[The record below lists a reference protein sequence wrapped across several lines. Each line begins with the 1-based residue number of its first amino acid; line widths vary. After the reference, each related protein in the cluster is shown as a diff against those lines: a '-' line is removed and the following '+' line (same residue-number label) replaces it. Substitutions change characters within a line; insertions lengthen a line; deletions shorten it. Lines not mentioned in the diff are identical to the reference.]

1 MGMRLK
7 TGRIGKWPVRSKFSV
22 SGVGAR
28 GQSQRG
34 GNAGLLPKVWILLCM
49 FMESRHR
56 ELTCSEQLCGQSTED
71 QRRGLEVALDP

>member
-1 MGMRLK
+1 MRLH

-22 SGVGAR
+22 SGVGAY
-28 GQSQRG
+28 RG

-49 FMESRHR
+49 FVESRHC
-56 ELTCSEQLCGQSTED
+56 ELTCSEQLCGQSTKD